1 MPRPL
6 MNPTE
11 IYDALAEIAAEPF
24 DATEF
29 PFAFA
34 AATDGAKAAI
44 SGFSRVVATVS
55 AISVSSVLP

>member
-1 MPRPL
+1 

-44 SGFSRVVATVS
+44 SKLRSGSTNKSDLPGVS
-55 AISVSSVLP
+55 T